1 MMILVIDNYD
11 SFTYNIVQRLGELG
25 AELSVYRHDK
35 ITVDRVRQL
44 QPDRIVIS
52 PGPGFPRDAGI
63 SLEIIRRLGA
73 EIPLLG
79 ICLGH
84 QSIGEAYGGRVVHAP
99 ELMHGKTS
107 MIYHRGDP
115 IFADVPTPFEA
126 TRYHSLIV
134 EEATLPESLVVTA
147 RAQTGEI
154 MGMRHRCHPVIGLQF
169 HPESILTADGLK
181 MLDNFLDGAHSP
193 PPIEMAKSAV
203 ETVKD

>member
-35 ITVDRVRQL
+35 ITVNRIQRL

-63 SLEIIRRLGA
+63 SLELIRRLGA

-115 IFADVPTPFEA
+115 IFADVPNPFEA

-134 EEATLPESLVVTA
+134 EEATLPESLVITA

-154 MGMRHRCHPVIGLQF
+154 MGLRHRCHPVIGLQF

-181 MLDNFLDGAHSP
+181 MLENFLDGAHSP

-203 ETVKD
+203 TVKD